1 MPICCL
7 HDLVL
12 SVTLRMFFNLPWIA
26 ISLLTFVFFC
36 SWADFH
42 YMMQRGLSLK
52 PGTDEILDHS
62 DDDIEMTPLPAHVA
76 KGIQEV
82 MSLFSSQDSFVDQ
95 CEKHCKRKFSAFRV
109 SRDHL
114 GPGSCAFCTDPSGSR
129 LFFGCW
135 DRDPSTFWGL
145 G

>member
-1 MPICCL
+1 
-7 HDLVL
+7 
-12 SVTLRMFFNLPWIA
+12 
-26 ISLLTFVFFC
+26 
-36 SWADFH
+36 
-42 YMMQRGLSLK
+42 MMQRGLSLK

-62 DDDIEMTPLPAHVA
+62 DDDIEITPLPAHVA

-82 MSLFSSQDSFVDQ
+82 LSLFLSQDSFVDQ
-95 CEKHCKRKFSAFRV
+95 CEKHFKRTFSAFRV

-114 GPGSCAFCTDPSGSR
+114 GSCAFCTDPSGSW
-129 LFFGCW
+129 LFFRSW